1 MEGYTEHRLRG
12 WGYRKRCGGMLVLE
26 VGGETARLIL
36 LKAVLLLNVDS
47 KLQIFLIA
55 FSEL

>member
-12 WGYRKRCGGMLVLE
+12 WGYRERCGGMLVLE